1 MFPHVPVIG
10 SGAGVD
16 TDGQVLVVQDML
28 GLTFG
33 RVAKFV
39 RNFMKEQAGET
50 AILDAFKAYHAAV
63 LDSSFPAKEQTF
75 QVEL

>member
-1 MFPHVPVIG
+1 M
-10 SGAGVD
+10 
-16 TDGQVLVVQDML
+16 LVVYDML

-33 RVAKFV
+33 RVARFV
-39 RNFMKEQAGET
+39 RNFMQDQAGAS

-63 LDSSFPAKEQTF
+63 QDQSFPALEHTF

>member
-1 MFPHVPVIG
+1 M
-10 SGAGVD
+10 D

-39 RNFMKEQAGET
+39 RNFMKEQSGNSNF
-50 AILDAFKAYHAAV
+50 DAFKGLSYSGSN
-63 LDSSFPAKEQTF
+63 SSFPCERTYF
-75 QVEL
+75 SS